1 MATIQSSTAV
11 HAGQDQG
18 VAQPQTKPTQD
29 DYDFDSAA
37 ESIEQ
42 LIFLVQKLNIDMR
55 DMERKF
61 AGTMMVASFD
71 REVAAIEA
79 KKEAILKSFDASITH
94 AVGEIASGGLSAGGS
109 ILTAATGSE
118 ALGGISASVGK
129 GVEGAADIGSASL
142 KRAADTSQ
150 LNGEIQEKNA
160 KLLDKAVD
168 DAIER
173 TQEASRQLIQ
183 ATKDL
188 VELQGR
194 IQDAVRF

>member
-11 HAGQDQG
+11 YAGQG
-18 VAQPQTKPTQD
+18 VAQPQPNPTQNS
-29 DYDFDSAA
+29 YDFESAA

-55 DMERKF
+55 DIERKF
-61 AGTMMVASFD
+61 AGKMMVASFD
-71 REVAAIEA
+71 REVAAISA
-79 KKEAILKSFDASITH
+79 KRDAILKSFDASITH
-94 AVGEIASGGLSAGGS
+94 AVGEIAAGGLGAGGS

-118 ALGGISASVGK
+118 ALGGISASAGK
-129 GVEGAADIGSASL
+129 GVEGAADIGSAFF
-142 KRAADTSQ
+142 KRSADTSQ

-160 KLLDKAVD
+160 KLLDKAVE

-173 TQEASRQLIQ
+173 TREASRQLIQ